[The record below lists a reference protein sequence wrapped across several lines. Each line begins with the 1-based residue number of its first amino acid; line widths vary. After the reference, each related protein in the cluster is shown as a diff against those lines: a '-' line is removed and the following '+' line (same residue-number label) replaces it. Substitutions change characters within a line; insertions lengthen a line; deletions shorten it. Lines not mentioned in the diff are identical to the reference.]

1 MAHGLEAIDWSAP
14 WLEPW
19 RSPGQQGADL
29 VRHGLSCAQALNHL
43 AEVAKVNA
51 VVFVEQ
57 TALPRGMAYEQFIFT
72 TGQVPTRNGLHDFF
86 NGLCWLQ
93 FSHTKRR
100 LNQLQAAQIAQQG
113 IAAARGAVRDALTVL
128 DENAAFL
135 QATDA
140 VWTALVAKDWV
151 RLFGELRSEWG
162 QARLLLFGHAL
173 LEKLVTPRKAIT
185 AHVYRVPG
193 ELPNLVEIDF
203 WLAAEI
209 SPQQLATQVRAHLPV
224 LGVPGWHAAN
234 RESSFYAD
242 LAVFRPVKGHK
253 IGVQLHT

>member
-1 MAHGLEAIDWSAP
+1 MAHGLEAIDWSAR
-14 WLEPW
+14 WMEPW
-19 RSPGQQGADL
+19 RSLGQQGADL
-29 VRHGLSCAQALNHL
+29 VRHDLSCAQALNHL
-43 AEVAKVNA
+43 AEVAKFNA

-100 LNQLQAAQIAQQG
+100 LNQLQAAQIAEQG
-113 IAAARGAVRDALTVL
+113 IAAVRGAVRDALTVL

-140 VWTALVAKDWV
+140 VWTALVAKDWS

-185 AHVYRVPG
+185 AHVYRVPA
-193 ELPNLVEIDF
+193 ELSNLAEIDF

-209 SPQQLATQVRAHLPV
+209 SPQQLAAQPRAHLPV

-234 RESSFYAD
+234 RETSFYAD